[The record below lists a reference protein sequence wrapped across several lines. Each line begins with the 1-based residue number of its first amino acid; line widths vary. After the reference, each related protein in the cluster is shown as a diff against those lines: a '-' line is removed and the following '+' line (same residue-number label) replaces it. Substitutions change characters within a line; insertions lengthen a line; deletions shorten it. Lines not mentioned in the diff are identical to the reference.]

1 MSFTIVPLHN
11 LDLPADTRV
20 EFGSGFVLQELPSW
34 VKDEPI
40 LRGLSRSDIEGV
52 SAAKLALIT
61 EYPASAI
68 GEPDLNWKGKEPRSI
83 QKIKSESAI
92 LASIAL
98 WLTQPSTVCYTL
110 TFHAISWNV
119 PGEENAQPI
128 IQQIETQTPVYCHP
142 KDVQNVVTAS
152 HVARAGQ
159 LHAILA
165 ATPRNNPVWE
175 ALRSCWAALT
185 MYSADRRYP
194 FFWMALESLFGADDA
209 TEIGYKL
216 AQRISFFLADG
227 PEAARDLFRKVKTCY
242 KMRSAIIHGRWKE
255 DPKIDDVM
263 ADTEAIIRT
272 VLGDLFADPEM
283 VKTFISKQR
292 DKFLEE
298 WVFSRKTDTP
308 PYPQGI

>member
-1 MSFTIVPLHN
+1 MSITIVPLHN

-40 LRGLSRSDIEGV
+40 LKGLSRKDIEGV

-68 GEPDLNWKGKEPRSI
+68 GEPDPNWKGKEPRSI

-128 IQQIETQTPVYCHP
+128 IQQSETQTPVY
-142 KDVQNVVTAS
+142 
-152 HVARAGQ
+152 
-159 LHAILA
+159 
-165 ATPRNNPVWE
+165 
-175 ALRSCWAALT
+175 
-185 MYSADRRYP
+185 
-194 FFWMALESLFGADDA
+194 
-209 TEIGYKL
+209 
-216 AQRISFFLADG
+216 
-227 PEAARDLFRKVKTCY
+227 
-242 KMRSAIIHGRWKE
+242 
-255 DPKIDDVM
+255 
-263 ADTEAIIRT
+263 
-272 VLGDLFADPEM
+272 
-283 VKTFISKQR
+283 
-292 DKFLEE
+292 
-298 WVFSRKTDTP
+298 
-308 PYPQGI
+308 